1 MVGQLP
7 TACYKYIA
15 WKSDTIKSN
24 ILGFQNLAAV
34 GCVEDKPNLG
44 GHDVIDRFVG
54 DTAAAASIGDSA
66 AESMGR
72 QWQSQRFHIRGRGVS
87 RVS

>member
-1 MVGQLP
+1 M
-7 TACYKYIA
+7 
-15 WKSDTIKSN
+15 
-24 ILGFQNLAAV
+24 
-34 GCVEDKPNLG
+34 EDKPNLG